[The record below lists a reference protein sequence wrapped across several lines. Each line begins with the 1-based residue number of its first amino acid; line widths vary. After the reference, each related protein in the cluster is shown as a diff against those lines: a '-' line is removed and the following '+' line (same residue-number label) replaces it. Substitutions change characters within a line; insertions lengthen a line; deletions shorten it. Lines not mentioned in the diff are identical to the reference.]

1 MARILIV
8 EDDRTLNEGLAFALK
23 QEEQYDVLSAYSAE
37 EGMELFRSCDVHL
50 LLLDV
55 NLPGRSG
62 MTLCEEI
69 RRQSAVPIIFL
80 TARDTDEDMISGF
93 QCGADDYIAKPFSMA
108 VLGQRIKAVLRRGGA
123 TGGSELF
130 TYKDLTIHYDKMKV
144 FKHHEELKLTTTEYK
159 LLAMLA
165 KNSKQVM
172 TREMMLAR
180 LWDMDGL
187 FVDENTLS
195 VNIRRLRAKI
205 EDDPKRPVYI
215 RTVFGIGYTWGD

>member
-1 MARILIV
+1 MARVLIV
-8 EDDRTLNEGLAFALK
+8 EDDRSLNEGLAYALK
-23 QEEQYDVLSAYSAE
+23 QELFEVITAYSGE
-37 EGMELFRSCDVHL
+37 EALELFRSHDIHL

-55 NLPGRSG
+55 NLPGQNGRV
-62 MTLCEEI
+62 LCEEI
-69 RRQSAVPIIFL
+69 RKMSSVPIIFL
-80 TARDTDEDMISGF
+80 TAKDTDEDMIAGF
-93 QCGADDYIAKPFSMA
+93 QSGADDYIAKPFSMA
-108 VLGQRIKAVLRRGGA
+108 VLSQRIKAVLRRGGA
-123 TGGSELF
+123 PGNTELF

-144 FKHHEELKLTTTEYK
+144 FKHQEELKLTTSEYK

-172 TREMMLAR
+172 TREIMLEK

-205 EDDPKRPVYI
+205 EDNPKHPVYI
-215 RTVFGIGYTWGD
+215 KTVFGIGYTWGD